1 MSGTIFVAIP
11 MMLILA
17 VVQTAVF
24 PYFPLFTLTPQLP
37 FVVSL
42 GWGLQRGPEEGV
54 LWAFVG
60 GFCLDLFSLAP
71 MGTTSLSFMV
81 AVFIASFIAQAL
93 PSSRFFLPMFLGVLA
108 TLISLVVYFL
118 YLRLL
123 GQATSIELIVNLLPV
138 SILHGGL
145 ILPVYWL
152 VYLID
157 NILRPRRVQ

>member
-1 MSGTIFVAIP
+1 MSASIFVAVP
-11 MMLILA
+11 VMLILA

-24 PYFPLFTLTPQLP
+24 PYFSFFNLTPQLP

-60 GFCLDLFSLAP
+60 GFFLDLFSLAP
-71 MGTTSLSFMV
+71 MGTTALSFMV
-81 AVFIASFIAQAL
+81 AILIATLIAQSL
-93 PSSRFFLPMFLGVLA
+93 PSSRFFLPMALGVLA
-108 TLISLVVYFL
+108 TLISLALYFV

-123 GQATSIELIVNLLPV
+123 GQQTGLQLITSLLPL

-152 VYLID
+152 LYLID
-157 NILRPRRVQ
+157 NTFRPRRVQ